1 MHFFNWKTD
10 LKKIRKNV
18 PKKIVD
24 KNAEKQ
30 FKKCEEGF
38 RLLPAEFNFRKVRS
52 RYPKYG

>member
-24 KNAEKQ
+24 KNAAK
-30 FKKCEEGF
+30 
-38 RLLPAEFNFRKVRS
+38 
-52 RYPKYG
+52 